1 LSLFASWFEP
11 TVWGGGI
18 LSGPTVALDLLLSFV
33 LGLFVAW
40 LYANTHKGLS
50 YSRNMVHSIVLL
62 AMIITMVM
70 LVVGDSVARAFGLV
84 GALAIIRFRT
94 VVRDARDTTFIFL
107 ALAVGISVGAQQHA
121 IALLGTLMI
130 GAVSALLQFTGF
142 ATRHSDTGML
152 RVRGSGGSA
161 AGLEEVLN
169 SWCRTHELVALR
181 QGGEGEPSE
190 FSYEIRL
197 FHPGERED
205 LLRAVR
211 AVEGT
216 TQVTVAIEER
226 AEEW

>member
-1 LSLFASWFEP
+1 VNTLQWLTAP
-11 TVWGGGI
+11 VGGSFGVSPVTI
-18 LSGPTVALDLLLSFV
+18 AADLLLSFV
-33 LGLFVAW
+33 LGTFVAW
-40 LYANTHKGLS
+40 LYSATHRGLS

-62 AMIITMVM
+62 SMIITMVM
-70 LVVGDSVARAFGLV
+70 LVVGDSIARAFGLV

-107 ALAVGISVGAQQHA
+107 ALAVGIAVGAQQEAVA
-121 IALLGTLMI
+121 IVGTGII
-130 GAVSALLQFTGF
+130 GLVATIMQVSGF

-152 RVRGSGGSA
+152 RVRGAGGSA
-161 AGLEEVLN
+161 GAIEAVLTD
-169 SWCRTHELVALR
+169 WCQTHELVALR
-181 QGGEGEPSE
+181 QGAEGEPSE

-197 FHPGERED
+197 FHPGEREE

>member
-1 LSLFASWFEP
+1 MNLLSWLNAP
-11 TVWGGGI
+11 ADTGL
-18 LSGPTVALDLLLSFV
+18 LSMSTVALDLLLSFV
-33 LGLFVAW
+33 LGTFVAW
-40 LYANTHKGLS
+40 LYSVTHKGLS

-70 LVVGDSVARAFGLV
+70 LVVGDSIARAFGLV

-107 ALAVGISVGAQQHA
+107 ALSVGIAVGAQQHA
-121 IALLGTLMI
+121 IAIFGTLTI
-130 GAVSALLQFTGF
+130 GLAAAGLQMSGF
-142 ATRHSDTGML
+142 ATRHSDTGVL
-152 RVRGSGGSA
+152 RVRG
-161 AGLEEVLN
+161 AGTVNQRLDAVLA
-169 SWCRTHELVALR
+169 SWCQTHELVALR
-181 QGGEGEPSE
+181 QGAEGEASE

-197 FHPGERED
+197 FHPSERED

>member
-1 LSLFASWFEP
+1 MNPFSWLTSPIGGSLGVAP
-11 TVWGGGI
+11 
-18 LSGPTVALDLLLSFV
+18 LTVAADLLLSFV
-33 LGLFVAW
+33 LGTFVAW
-40 LYANTHKGLS
+40 LYSATHRGLS

-62 AMIITMVM
+62 SMIITMVM
-70 LVVGDSVARAFGLV
+70 LVVGDSIARAFGLV

-107 ALAVGISVGAQQHA
+107 ALAVGIAVGAQQEVVA
-121 IALLGTLMI
+121 IVGTLMI
-130 GAVSALLQFTGF
+130 GCVAATMQFSNF

-152 RVRGSGGSA
+152 RVRGAGGASGA
-161 AGLEEVLN
+161 IEEVLT

-181 QGGEGEPSE
+181 QGAEGEPSE

-205 LLRAVR
+205 LVRAVR

>member
-1 LSLFASWFEP
+1 MNPLHWFTSSTASFGVSP
-11 TVWGGGI
+11 
-18 LSGPTVALDLLLSFV
+18 LTVAGDLLLSFV
-33 LGLFVAW
+33 LGTFVAW
-40 LYANTHKGLS
+40 LYSTTHRGLS

-62 AMIITMVM
+62 SMIITMVM
-70 LVVGDSVARAFGLV
+70 LVVGDSIARAFGLV

-107 ALAVGISVGAQQHA
+107 ALAVGIAVGAQQELVA
-121 IALLGTLMI
+121 IVGTLMI
-130 GAVSALLQFTGF
+130 GLVAATMQLSGF

-152 RVRGSGGSA
+152 RVRGAGAA
-161 AGLEEVLN
+161 AGAIEAVLAD
-169 SWCRTHELVALR
+169 WCRTHELVALR
-181 QGGEGEPSE
+181 QGAEGEASE